1 MSEVTTIGSKHL
13 RTSSQRWW
21 LMVLLVTGMVICYA
35 QRGALPFAAPTL
47 IKELHI
53 SKTDMGFLLSTFFFL
68 YSFMQMPAGWLVD
81 RFGVKKAYALGFIV
95 WSIASACTGLA
106 GGFYTLI
113 VFQLILGVGQSVAF
127 PASAAAVA
135 NWFQNKERG
144 IVTASYLTGVRI
156 GQALAGV
163 RIVAIVSAD
172 VNLADTN
179 AARRSEII
187 IGENASDAQSRA
199 MLEALKSRYA
209 VSLGKIISVRRGPL
223 TFEHENKT
231 YKVSADD
238 FASINIEAM
247 PDDLCCKMPQ
257 LVWYSPLVPLENRK
271 VGYTTKALYAG
282 AAVGDPWQTTG
293 QNSAFYGSFAL

>member
-1 MSEVTTIGSKHL
+1 MRRFWVVVIFLGA
-13 RTSSQRWW
+13 
-21 LMVLLVTGMVICYA
+21 LLVLGSSLSFSSRADTSFI
-35 QRGALPFAAPTL
+35 RGEYVEVRTASVFAGACHYNGELTTAGRDALMA
-47 IKELHI
+47 
-53 SKTDMGFLLSTFFFL
+53 
-68 YSFMQMPAGWLVD
+68 WN
-81 RFGVKKAYALGFIV
+81 VKSGE
-95 WSIASACTGLA
+95 W
-106 GGFYTLI
+106 
-113 VFQLILGVGQSVAF
+113 
-127 PASAAAVA
+127 
-135 NWFQNKERG
+135 RG
-144 IVTASYLTGVRI
+144 IDLV
-156 GQALAGV
+156 GV

-172 VNLADTN
+172 VNLADNN

-187 IGENASDAQSRA
+187 ISENASDAQSRA
-199 MLEALKSRYA
+199 MLEVVKSRYA
-209 VSLGKIISVRRGPL
+209 ASLGKIISVRRGPL
-223 TFEHENKT
+223 TFEHKDKT